1 MTSFIY
7 RGPLPPD
14 SPLFFGRERALKRL
28 LRLCRGEVQ
37 AYAIIYGGRQMGK
50 TSLALRLVDRLPQDT
65 LACRVDFQEMP
76 GSGAAQVYGHLARRV
91 GEAVA
96 LNTAHVNEADRAALL
111 GVADMV
117 TDAPALNSFLCQA
130 LRRGWIRRFVLLLE
144 ELGALPPATRHNLA
158 NVLRALFSGRF
169 DPARRPLAKLV
180 VVITDSI
187 ELYDLAAT
195 EVSTLHNICDAFYLS
210 DLSEADTV
218 SLISRGLAA
227 AEAPETW
234 AREIYAW
241 THGHAYLTQRL
252 GALLADRCDS
262 GGTLAPDCVAA
273 SVASLLRGDA
283 LLRHLR
289 RALDEQA
296 LLDAACFLLDEH
308 PRFSRLDENLA
319 RLELLG
325 LAAERDG
332 RWAVRNRLFED
343 ALQDW

>member
-14 SPLFFGRERALKRL
+14 SPLFFGRERALQRL

-50 TSLALRLVDRLPQDT
+50 TSLALRLAAQLPPDT

-76 GSGAAQVYGHLARRV
+76 GSGASQVYGHLARRV

-96 LNTAHVNEADRAALL
+96 LNAAHVNEADRAALL

-117 TDAPALNSFLCQA
+117 EDAPSLNSFLCQA
-130 LRRGWIRRFVLLLE
+130 LSRGWIRRFVLLLE

-180 VVITDSI
+180 VVITGSI

-210 DLSEADTV
+210 DLSDADTV
-218 SLISRGLAA
+218 SLMGKGLAT

-252 GALLADRCDS
+252 GALLADRCDG
-262 GGTLAPDCVAA
+262 GGTLAPGCVAA

-289 RALDEQA
+289 RALHEQA
-296 LLDAACFLLDEH
+296 LLDAARSLLEEH

-332 RWAVRNRLFED
+332 HWAVRNRLLEN
-343 ALQDW
+343 ALQEW